1 MTVDMDAVLSDFVR
15 STGAEPGLAR
25 DLLEGKNWDFT
36 AALSDFEQLRQV
48 HAGSLT
54 YSFPEDRVYLPSE
67 KEMAR
72 VGRPVLHRQDEVVQ
86 AASEKRLSRG
96 ISHASSTI
104 VSLARSHVS
113 STGGSSSEP
122 LLDTPLC
129 TFQLPDLTVYRDDFR
144 SFIERDLIE
153 QSMMVA
159 LENAGRLNWWT
170 KVVPNCQNLLP
181 LATSGDGNCLLH
193 AASLGMWGFHD
204 RDLMLRKSLYALMDH
219 GLEREALKR
228 RWRWQQTQQNKES
241 GLVYTEEEWQ
251 KEWNELLKLASSEPR
266 IHYST
271 NGTNGAESSDEPVY
285 ESLEEFH
292 VFVLA
297 HVLRRP
303 IVVVA
308 DTMLRDS
315 GGEAF
320 APIPFGGIYL
330 PLEVPAAKCHR
341 SPLVLAYDQAHFSA
355 LVSMEQKDTSKDQ
368 VVIPLTDSEHK
379 MLPLHF
385 AVDPG
390 KDWEWGKD
398 DTDNVMLAS
407 VALSLE
413 AKLQMLHTYLTVTWL
428 PLPCEQAPLAQPE
441 SPTAS
446 AGEDARTPPD
456 SGESDKESVSSSS
469 NGNGDATAGSTA
481 NGSSSLAKNSSSSSS
496 SSSSSG
502 SAGAGTGGKDKTKK
516 DKDKDKKRA
525 DSVANKLGSFGKTLG
540 SKLKKNVG
548 GLMTGKNAGAAG
560 AKPEGGEKKKGSLKG
575 RKGSK
580 DSSPSAQAS
589 EDSGK
594 GSPSS
599 GSERLL
605 GTMSSMSSSGGSSST
620 ESEHYKYSADVKV
633 SLGILRA
640 AMQGERKL
648 IFASLLTTS
657 NRQPFQEE
665 MIQRYLSD
673 AEDRFRAE
681 QEQQRRDAERKG
693 VANNLQLPKKEELSY
708 RPFDAKEELTE
719 SLPPSF
725 NPTPLSPSLYSAVIP
740 IPRPSFIDQT
750 HVPTPLTQ
758 HLHMHG
764 HLDARR
770 QLAGGS
776 PAASYPGLPAYAT
789 LPRHCST
796 APGPSHPQYIP
807 SSLSPSRLAPSYPPE
822 FDPPDYP
829 GAEPIVG
836 GYTNGF
842 RELNAGLD
850 CQSGQPP
857 IRHYS
862 LGSAGGLAGLQS
874 SRCRTPSCNYYGH
887 PETGNYCSYC
897 YREELRKREAE
908 PVIHRF

>member
-1 MTVDMDAVLSDFVR
+1 MTLDMDAVLSDFVR

-25 DLLEGKNWDFT
+25 DLLEGKNWDLT

-48 HAGSLT
+48 HAGNLS
-54 YSFPEDRVYLPSE
+54 YSFAEGRTYPAPE

-72 VGRPVLHRQDEVVQ
+72 VGRPLLHRQDEVLQ
-86 AASEKRLSRG
+86 GENNATEKRLSRG

-113 STGGSSSEP
+113 STGSSSSEP

-144 SFIERDLIE
+144 GFIERDLIE

-159 LENAGRLNWWT
+159 LEHAGRLNWWT
-170 KVVPNCQNLLP
+170 RVGPNCQSLLP

-219 GLEREALKR
+219 GQERESLRR
-228 RWRWQQTQQNKES
+228 RWRWQQTLQNKES

-271 NGTNGAESSDEPVY
+271 NGSNGTESSEEPVY

-355 LVSMEQKDTSKDQ
+355 LVSMEQKDGSKEQ

-379 MLPLHF
+379 MLPVHF

-398 DTDNVMLAS
+398 DMDNVMLAS
-407 VALSLE
+407 VTLSLE
-413 AKLQMLHTYLTVTWL
+413 AKLQLLHSYMTVTWL

-456 SGESDKESVSSSS
+456 SGESDKESSSS
-469 NGNGDATAGSTA
+469 NSSAATGE
-481 NGSSSLAKNSSSSSS
+481 KE
-496 SSSSSG
+496 
-502 SAGAGTGGKDKTKK
+502 KTKK
-516 DKDKDKKRA
+516 EKDKDKKRA
-525 DSVANKLGSFGKTLG
+525 DSVANKLGSFGKSLG

-548 GLMTGKNAGAAG
+548 GLMTGKNAGGGG
-560 AKPEGGEKKKGSLKG
+560 AKQEGTEKKKSSLRG

-580 DSSPSAQAS
+580 DSSPSAHAS

-599 GSERLL
+599 GSERQN
-605 GTMSSMSSSGGSSST
+605 GTGGGSSGGSS
-620 ESEHYKYSADVKV
+620 ESDPYN
-633 SLGILRA
+633 
-640 AMQGERKL
+640 
-648 IFASLLTTS
+648 

-673 AEDRFRAE
+673 AEERFRVE
-681 QEQQRRDAERKG
+681 QEQQRREAERKG
-693 VANNLQLPKKEELSY
+693 STNGIQQPKKEASTG
-708 RPFDAKEELTE
+708 TE
-719 SLPPSF
+719 VRLP
-725 NPTPLSPSLYSAVIP
+725 
-740 IPRPSFIDQT
+740 
-750 HVPTPLTQ
+750 
-758 HLHMHG
+758 HL
-764 HLDARR
+764 
-770 QLAGGS
+770 
-776 PAASYPGLPAYAT
+776 
-789 LPRHCST
+789 
-796 APGPSHPQYIP
+796 
-807 SSLSPSRLAPSYPPE
+807 
-822 FDPPDYP
+822 
-829 GAEPIVG
+829 
-836 GYTNGF
+836 
-842 RELNAGLD
+842 
-850 CQSGQPP
+850 
-857 IRHYS
+857 
-862 LGSAGGLAGLQS
+862 
-874 SRCRTPSCNYYGH
+874 
-887 PETGNYCSYC
+887 
-897 YREELRKREAE
+897 
-908 PVIHRF
+908 

>member
-1 MTVDMDAVLSDFVR
+1 MTLDMDAVLSDFVR

-25 DLLEGKNWDFT
+25 DLLEGKNWDLT

-48 HAGSLT
+48 HAGNLS
-54 YSFPEDRVYLPSE
+54 YSFAEERTYPGPE

-72 VGRPVLHRQDEVVQ
+72 VGRPLLHRQEEVLQ
-86 AASEKRLSRG
+86 EKRLSRG

-113 STGGSSSEP
+113 STGNCSSEP

-144 SFIERDLIE
+144 GFIERDLIE

-159 LENAGRLNWWT
+159 LEHAGRLNWWT
-170 KVVPNCQNLLP
+170 RVGPNCQSLLP

-219 GLEREALKR
+219 GQERESLRR
-228 RWRWQQTQQNKES
+228 RWRWQQTLQNKES

-271 NGTNGAESSDEPVY
+271 NGSNGTESSEEPVY

-355 LVSMEQKDTSKDQ
+355 LVSMEQKDGSKEQ

-379 MLPLHF
+379 MLPVHF

-407 VALSLE
+407 VTLSLE
-413 AKLQMLHTYLTVTWL
+413 AKLQLLHSYMTVTWL

-469 NGNGDATAGSTA
+469 NG
-481 NGSSSLAKNSSSSSS
+481 
-496 SSSSSG
+496 
-502 SAGAGTGGKDKTKK
+502 DKE
-516 DKDKDKKRA
+516 KDKDKKRA
-525 DSVANKLGSFGKTLG
+525 DSVANKLGSFGKSLG

-548 GLMTGKNAGAAG
+548 GLMTGKNAGGGG
-560 AKPEGGEKKKGSLKG
+560 AKQEGTEKKKSSLRG

-580 DSSPSAQAS
+580 DSSPSAHAS

-599 GSERLL
+599 GSERQN
-605 GTMSSMSSSGGSSST
+605 GTGGGSS
-620 ESEHYKYSADVKV
+620 ESDPYKYSADVKA
-633 SLGILRA
+633 SLSILRA
-640 AMQGERKL
+640 AMQGERKF
-648 IFASLLTTS
+648 IFAGLLITS

-673 AEDRFRAE
+673 AEDRFRVE
-681 QEQQRRDAERKG
+681 QEQQRKG
-693 VANNLQLPKKEELSY
+693 STNGIQQPKKEATAGTEVGY
-708 RPFDAKEELTE
+708 RTYEPKEEPAE
-719 SLPPSF
+719 SSPPNFSHLKSSSF
-725 NPTPLSPSLYSAVIP
+725 NPSLYSGVVP
-740 IPRPSFIDQT
+740 IPRPTFMDQ
-750 HVPTPLTQ
+750 PPSPAPLTQ
-758 HLHMHG
+758 HPHMHG
-764 HLDARR
+764 YMETRR

-776 PAASYPGLPAYAT
+776 PSSSYPGLPSYAT
-789 LPRHCST
+789 LPRHCPM
-796 APGPSHPQYIP
+796 APVPLSPFRLIP
-807 SSLSPSRLAPSYPPE
+807 SFTPSYLPE
-822 FDPPDYP
+822 HDPPDYP
-829 GAEPIVG
+829 TSEPVGG

-842 RELNAGLD
+842 RD
-850 CQSGQPP
+850 F
-857 IRHYS
+857 
-862 LGSAGGLAGLQS
+862 AGGLS

-887 PETGNYCSYC
+887 PETGNYCSCC
-897 YREELRKREAE
+897 YREELKRRETE
-908 PVIHRF
+908 PAIHRF